1 MENVVCCVCDAV
13 GLSKPAETGR
23 AVTGNCE
30 LVFREFV
37 LPSISFVASC
47 AAGERACRRARR
59 LKKPIRAGERRNMK

>member
-13 GLSKPAETGR
+13 GLSKPAETGSR

-37 LPSISFVASC
+37 YPRFRSLPH
-47 AAGERACRRARR
+47 ARPESAR
-59 LKKPIRAGERRNMK
+59 VGARDGLKSRYAPGNDET